1 MASTGQDFIKNLTPD
16 NGAVTN
22 LRELLFLSVLQS
34 EAIEKVLTVQPGAI
48 HGKKIGGIGNMG
60 LVGEIQNAC
69 RPQFNATAIATQEKE
84 WDLGEFTVAEE
95 ICYKDLKETLVRYAM
110 RTKTSVADL
119 TGTDYIDLIVE
130 PRLREALTRMLWR
143 LFWFG
148 DKDAK
153 NVSAGGIV
161 TDTVDTKYFDVC
173 DGLFKRLF
181 ALTAANPDQHVEIDA
196 NGSATYKAQ
205 RDDLRAAGVATA
217 IFDDLIYNAD
227 MRLRQA
233 SDKVVLATQSFAD
246 ALAIDVKRTT
256 GSDLQ
261 WESLFD
267 GFISATKFNGQE
279 IIALPIWDDMIAA
292 FEDNGTTYNKPH
304 RVVYASRSAL
314 WAGVASEN
322 LVGELDIWFS
332 KDDQV
337 NRMLVRDEIGTLV
350 WENDL
355 VRFGY

>member
-1 MASTGQDFIKNLTPD
+1 MASTGYDFIKNLTPD

-22 LRELLFLSVLQS
+22 LRELLFLTVLQS
-34 EAIEKVLTVQPGAI
+34 EAIEKTLTVQPGAM
-48 HGKKIGGIGNMG
+48 HGKKVAGIGDMG
-60 LVGEIQNAC
+60 IVGEVQSAC
-69 RPQFNATAIATQEKE
+69 KPIFNSTIIDTQEKE

-95 ICYKDLKETLVRYAM
+95 ICYKDLKDTLVRHAM

-119 TGTDYIDLIVE
+119 TGTDYIDIVVE
-130 PRLREALTRMLWR
+130 PRLREALTRMFWR

-148 DKDAK
+148 DKAAK
-153 NVSAGGIV
+153 NVEAGGIV
-161 TDTVDTKYFDVC
+161 TNTIDTKYFDVC

-181 ALTAANPDQHVEIDA
+181 AITAANPDQRVEIEA
-196 NGSATYKAQ
+196 NGSANYKAQ
-205 RDDLRAAGVATA
+205 RDDLRADGVATA
-217 IFDDLIYNAD
+217 IFEDLIYNAD

-233 SDKVVLATQSFAD
+233 SDKVVLCTQSYAD

-256 GSDLQ
+256 GSELQ

-267 GFISATKFNGQE
+267 GFVSATKFNGQE
-279 IIALPIWDDMIAA
+279 IVALPIWDDMIAA

-304 RVVYASRSAL
+304 RVVYASKGTLWGGIASAN
-314 WAGVASEN
+314 VIE
-322 LVGELDIWFS
+322 ELDIWFS

-350 WENDL
+350 WEDSL
-355 VRFGY
+355 IRFAY